1 MKLIAIDS
9 RANVYKFSLN
19 KREKTLKVYQ
29 QDSQS
34 RKFIKF
40 LIATGL
46 SKQDIREI
54 EDMTSNDLLSWVR
67 RDYSSY
73 FTLWR

>member
-54 EDMTSNDLLSWVR
+54 EDMTSNDLLIWIR